1 MRRKDSARWQI
12 RRFLRLFLPPA
23 CVLAA
28 AVLGV
33 FVYLTYRL
41 THPAAVQEPVNPSH
55 FLLPSKDV
63 DWNSMDGV
71 RIPGWWIAG
80 SNGAPGV
87 VLAPG
92 YGMSRADVL
101 SLAAALYLEGYNV
114 LTYDS
119 RGSGAVPRGASSL
132 GLEETDDMMAALNFL
147 KSRREVDTKCLGIW
161 GVDVN
166 ARAALKIAASEK
178 DVRAVVADSVYDS
191 AADFLGVL
199 IREDLGWDSRVLEF
213 GCRQMFRLS
222 RIGAKAAV
230 DERLPHGELGRRS
243 ILFIRGDNRADVAR
257 LTAALYEVV
266 QPPRELITMRSA
278 RARLMGSEEL
288 NSYDRQVTNFF
299 REHLH

>member
-1 MRRKDSARWQI
+1 MVRKVYAGRQM
-12 RRFLRLFLPPA
+12 RRFLRLILPPA
-23 CVLAA
+23 CVLSAA
-28 AVLGV
+28 MLCV

-55 FLLPSKDV
+55 YLLPSQNV
-63 DWNSMDGV
+63 DWSSGDGLQ
-71 RIPGWWIAG
+71 IPGWWIPG

-87 VLAPG
+87 LLAPG

-101 SLAAALYLEGYNV
+101 SLAAAMYLEGYNV

-147 KSRREVDTKCLGIW
+147 KSRSEVDTKCLGIW

-166 ARAALKIAASEK
+166 ARAALKTAASEK
-178 DVRAVVADSVYDS
+178 DVRAVVADSAYDS
-191 AADFLGVL
+191 VPDFLEVL
-199 IREDLGWDSRVLEF
+199 IREDLGWDNRFLEF

-222 RIGAKAAV
+222 RIGAKAPV
-230 DERLPHGELGRRS
+230 DERLPHGELGARS

-257 LTAALYEVV
+257 LTTALYDVV
-266 QPPRELITMRSA
+266 QPQRELVTMRSA
-278 RARLMGSEEL
+278 RARLMESDEL